1 MNTAYADCTGAGLYT
16 DADCGET
23 IINQCIDDACDSQKS
38 LTELKLTLKDKVATG
53 GTFTGYIQSIVVYL
67 LGFVALICVLLII
80 YQGGKIMVS

>member
-1 MNTAYADCTGAGLYT
+1 M
-16 DADCGET
+16 
-23 IINQCIDDACDSQKS
+23 NQCAANDSNCTTGIAAQ
-38 LTELKLTLKDKVATG
+38 ELKSTLKDKVATG